1 MKAASN
7 LIAKLKSKKS
17 ALVTSVSQLCEAYTD
32 LAYHDVSAHRKV
44 TCESITV

>member
-7 LIAKLKSKKS
+7 LIAKLKSEKS

-32 LAYHDVSAHRKV
+32 LAYHNMTANRKV
-44 TCESITV
+44 TC